1 MDYLKFKSGTDVRGT
16 AVNGDFTP
24 EVAANIAAAFA
35 FVFDCK
41 KVAVGRDSRITGPQ
55 ICDAV
60 TDALIGCGCQVFDC
74 GLCSTPSMFMMTQYP
89 SIKADGAIM
98 ITASHHPYDKNGMK
112 FFLADG
118 GLSSAK
124 LTSVLEAAN
133 KGERKVGSG
142 LKFTDD
148 YLSLY
153 CKHIRDI
160 ILSRLPRGLNGY
172 KIVVDAGNGAGG
184 FFADRILRPLGAD
197 VDGSQFL
204 EPDGMFPSHVP
215 NPEDKAAMDSI
226 SARVIDTKADFGI
239 IFDTDVDR
247 NAVVTASGAELN
259 RNRLIAAISAVLL
272 SERQGGIIVTDSVT
286 SDGLHK
292 FIEAKGGEHIRYKR
306 GYRNVIEF
314 SQKLN
319 AEGRYS
325 PLAIETSGHAALKE
339 NYFLDD
345 GAYLAVRLLIE
356 AVKLKERNKT
366 LEDLISDLE
375 EPLECA
381 EVRLKLVGDDWKE
394 QGNKILSDL
403 EEYAKK
409 HFSLASDSYE
419 GVRVNTEYGW
429 FMARMSVHDPI
440 IPVNI
445 ESNYRGGVKKMAE
458 ILANFLKVY
467 LSDLSAFEK
476 LF

>member
-1 MDYLKFKSGTDVRGT
+1 
-16 AVNGDFTP
+16 
-24 EVAANIAAAFA
+24 
-35 FVFDCK
+35 
-41 KVAVGRDSRITGPQ
+41 
-55 ICDAV
+55 
-60 TDALIGCGCQVFDC
+60 
-74 GLCSTPSMFMMTQYP
+74 
-89 SIKADGAIM
+89 
-98 ITASHHPYDKNGMK
+98 
-112 FFLADG
+112 
-118 GLSSAK
+118 
-124 LTSVLEAAN
+124 
-133 KGERKVGSG
+133 
-142 LKFTDD
+142 
-148 YLSLY
+148 
-153 CKHIRDI
+153 
-160 ILSRLPRGLNGY
+160 
-172 KIVVDAGNGAGG
+172 
-184 FFADRILRPLGAD
+184 
-197 VDGSQFL
+197 
-204 EPDGMFPSHVP
+204 MFPSHVP

-247 NAVVTASGAELN
+247 SAVVTASGAELN